1 MFQLFQRPT
10 CPLLRDSSVSKYRIF
25 ILTISITMKKLIIS
39 ILPIFMSL
47 CVNAQIKL
55 KGVRLYSN
63 TYYYELKDVFVDTK
77 GEQFTL
83 ESMRIMFYSPN
94 GSDITVAI
102 QIPGEAPIFMKVD
115 DTKEEPLYDG
125 YNKVGKLL
133 KTLCSGQKCDWNI
146 DFGYT
151 ASTTSAVDPTVIKI
165 MNKIGS
171 FMGVIDE
178 SSIKKIY
185 DKSAKATMEQLKQ
198 FHESFLWKSS
208 LKKENGLPK
217 LNNATDALYHMF
229 AQ

>member
-1 MFQLFQRPT
+1 
-10 CPLLRDSSVSKYRIF
+10 
-25 ILTISITMKKLIIS
+25 MKKLIIS

-55 KGVRLYSN
+55 KGVRLYIN

>member
-1 MFQLFQRPT
+1 
-10 CPLLRDSSVSKYRIF
+10 
-25 ILTISITMKKLIIS
+25 MKKLIIS

-178 SSIKKIY
+178 SSIKKVY

>member
-1 MFQLFQRPT
+1 
-10 CPLLRDSSVSKYRIF
+10 
-25 ILTISITMKKLIIS
+25 MKKLIIS

-217 LNNATDALYHMF
+217 LNNATDAVPPFGSRVQTPARTGKAGPCAGKTTRRTHQKPISHELY
-229 AQ
+229 

>member
-1 MFQLFQRPT
+1 
-10 CPLLRDSSVSKYRIF
+10 
-25 ILTISITMKKLIIS
+25 MKKLIIS

-171 FMGVIDE
+171 FMGV
-178 SSIKKIY
+178 SIKKIY

-208 LKKENGLPK
+208 LKKENGLHK

>member
-1 MFQLFQRPT
+1 MELFQLFHCCFSRFVVNFFYT
-10 CPLLRDSSVSKYRIF
+10 TF
-25 ILTISITMKKLIIS
+25 IDDS

>member
-1 MFQLFQRPT
+1 
-10 CPLLRDSSVSKYRIF
+10 
-25 ILTISITMKKLIIS
+25 MKKLIIS

-55 KGVRLYSN
+55 KGVWLYSN

>member
-1 MFQLFQRPT
+1 
-10 CPLLRDSSVSKYRIF
+10 
-25 ILTISITMKKLIIS
+25 MKKLIIS

-83 ESMRIMFYSPN
+83 ESMRIMFYSTN

>member
-1 MFQLFQRPT
+1 
-10 CPLLRDSSVSKYRIF
+10 
-25 ILTISITMKKLIIS
+25 MKKLIIS

-133 KTLCSGQKCDWNI
+133 KTLCSDQKCDWNI

>member
-1 MFQLFQRPT
+1 
-10 CPLLRDSSVSKYRIF
+10 
-25 ILTISITMKKLIIS
+25 MKKLIIS

-198 FHESFLWKSS
+198 FHESFLWTSS

>member
-1 MFQLFQRPT
+1 
-10 CPLLRDSSVSKYRIF
+10 
-25 ILTISITMKKLIIS
+25 MKKLIIS

-63 TYYYELKDVFVDTK
+63 TYYYKLKDVFVDTK

>member
-1 MFQLFQRPT
+1 
-10 CPLLRDSSVSKYRIF
+10 
-25 ILTISITMKKLIIS
+25 MKKLIIS

-102 QIPGEAPIFMKVD
+102 QIPGEGPIFMKVD

>member
-1 MFQLFQRPT
+1 
-10 CPLLRDSSVSKYRIF
+10 
-25 ILTISITMKKLIIS
+25 MKKLIIS

-63 TYYYELKDVFVDTK
+63 TSYYELKDVFVDTK

>member
-1 MFQLFQRPT
+1 
-10 CPLLRDSSVSKYRIF
+10 
-25 ILTISITMKKLIIS
+25 MKKLIIS

-171 FMGVIDE
+171 FMVVIDE

>member
-1 MFQLFQRPT
+1 
-10 CPLLRDSSVSKYRIF
+10 
-25 ILTISITMKKLIIS
+25 MKKLIIS

-208 LKKENGLPK
+208 LKKENGLPTIQRMLYTRCLHNK
-217 LNNATDALYHMF
+217 SRNIKNAEKE
-229 AQ
+229 

>member
-1 MFQLFQRPT
+1 
-10 CPLLRDSSVSKYRIF
+10 
-25 ILTISITMKKLIIS
+25 MKKLIIS

-83 ESMRIMFYSPN
+83 ESMRIMFYSHN
-94 GSDITVAI
+94 GSDITVEI

>member
-1 MFQLFQRPT
+1 
-10 CPLLRDSSVSKYRIF
+10 
-25 ILTISITMKKLIIS
+25 MKKLIIS

-217 LNNATDALYHMF
+217 LNNATDALY
-229 AQ
+229 

>member
-1 MFQLFQRPT
+1 
-10 CPLLRDSSVSKYRIF
+10 
-25 ILTISITMKKLIIS
+25 MKKLIIS

-178 SSIKKIY
+178 SRIKKIY

>member
-1 MFQLFQRPT
+1 
-10 CPLLRDSSVSKYRIF
+10 
-25 ILTISITMKKLIIS
+25 MKKLIIS

-171 FMGVIDE
+171 FMEVIDE

>member
-1 MFQLFQRPT
+1 
-10 CPLLRDSSVSKYRIF
+10 
-25 ILTISITMKKLIIS
+25 MKKLIIS

-171 FMGVIDE
+171 LMGVIDE

>member
-1 MFQLFQRPT
+1 
-10 CPLLRDSSVSKYRIF
+10 
-25 ILTISITMKKLIIS
+25 MKKLIIS

-171 FMGVIDE
+171 FMGVINE

>member
-1 MFQLFQRPT
+1 
-10 CPLLRDSSVSKYRIF
+10 
-25 ILTISITMKKLIIS
+25 MKKLIIS

-133 KTLCSGQKCDWNI
+133 ITLCSGQKCDWNI

>member
-1 MFQLFQRPT
+1 
-10 CPLLRDSSVSKYRIF
+10 
-25 ILTISITMKKLIIS
+25 MKKLIIS

-63 TYYYELKDVFVDTK
+63 TYYYEHKDVFVDTK

>member
-1 MFQLFQRPT
+1 
-10 CPLLRDSSVSKYRIF
+10 
-25 ILTISITMKKLIIS
+25 MKKLIIS

-165 MNKIGS
+165 MNKIGI

>member
-1 MFQLFQRPT
+1 
-10 CPLLRDSSVSKYRIF
+10 
-25 ILTISITMKKLIIS
+25 MKKLIIS

-55 KGVRLYSN
+55 KGVRLHSN

>member
-1 MFQLFQRPT
+1 
-10 CPLLRDSSVSKYRIF
+10 
-25 ILTISITMKKLIIS
+25 MKKLIIS

-165 MNKIGS
+165 MYKIGS

>member
-1 MFQLFQRPT
+1 
-10 CPLLRDSSVSKYRIF
+10 
-25 ILTISITMKKLIIS
+25 MKKLIIS

-217 LNNATDALYHMF
+217 LNNATDALYHMSLVSR
-229 AQ
+229 

>member
-1 MFQLFQRPT
+1 
-10 CPLLRDSSVSKYRIF
+10 
-25 ILTISITMKKLIIS
+25 MKKLIIS

-102 QIPGEAPIFMKVD
+102 QIPGEARIFMKVD

>member
-1 MFQLFQRPT
+1 
-10 CPLLRDSSVSKYRIF
+10 
-25 ILTISITMKKLIIS
+25 MKKLIIS

-198 FHESFLWKSS
+198 FHESFL
-208 LKKENGLPK
+208 KKENGLPK

>member
-1 MFQLFQRPT
+1 
-10 CPLLRDSSVSKYRIF
+10 
-25 ILTISITMKKLIIS
+25 MKKLIIS

-47 CVNAQIKL
+47 CVNALIKL

>member
-1 MFQLFQRPT
+1 
-10 CPLLRDSSVSKYRIF
+10 
-25 ILTISITMKKLIIS
+25 MKKLIIS

-55 KGVRLYSN
+55 KGIRLYSN

>member
-1 MFQLFQRPT
+1 
-10 CPLLRDSSVSKYRIF
+10 
-25 ILTISITMKKLIIS
+25 MKKLVIS

>member
-1 MFQLFQRPT
+1 
-10 CPLLRDSSVSKYRIF
+10 
-25 ILTISITMKKLIIS
+25 MKKLIIS

-198 FHESFLWKSS
+198 FHESFLCKSS

>member
-1 MFQLFQRPT
+1 
-10 CPLLRDSSVSKYRIF
+10 
-25 ILTISITMKKLIIS
+25 MKKLIIS
-39 ILPIFMSL
+39 ILPIFLSL

>member
-1 MFQLFQRPT
+1 
-10 CPLLRDSSVSKYRIF
+10 
-25 ILTISITMKKLIIS
+25 MKKLIIS

-178 SSIKKIY
+178 SYCGDNDQWFFPAYALRDTKISRG
-185 DKSAKATMEQLKQ
+185 DRICQFRIFEIQPPIEFEECQTLSAVDRGGFGSTGRK
-198 FHESFLWKSS
+198 
-208 LKKENGLPK
+208 
-217 LNNATDALYHMF
+217 
-229 AQ
+229 

>member
-1 MFQLFQRPT
+1 
-10 CPLLRDSSVSKYRIF
+10 
-25 ILTISITMKKLIIS
+25 MKKLIIS

-217 LNNATDALYHMF
+217 LNNATDAL
-229 AQ
+229 

>member
-1 MFQLFQRPT
+1 
-10 CPLLRDSSVSKYRIF
+10 
-25 ILTISITMKKLIIS
+25 MKKLIIS

-102 QIPGEAPIFMKVD
+102 QKPGEAPIFMKVD

>member
-1 MFQLFQRPT
+1 
-10 CPLLRDSSVSKYRIF
+10 
-25 ILTISITMKKLIIS
+25 MKKLIIS

>member
-1 MFQLFQRPT
+1 
-10 CPLLRDSSVSKYRIF
+10 
-25 ILTISITMKKLIIS
+25 MKKLIIS

-125 YNKVGKLL
+125 YNKVGKL
-133 KTLCSGQKCDWNI
+133 
-146 DFGYT
+146 
-151 ASTTSAVDPTVIKI
+151 
-165 MNKIGS
+165 
-171 FMGVIDE
+171 
-178 SSIKKIY
+178 
-185 DKSAKATMEQLKQ
+185 
-198 FHESFLWKSS
+198 H
-208 LKKENGLPK
+208 
-217 LNNATDALYHMF
+217 
-229 AQ
+229 

>member
-1 MFQLFQRPT
+1 
-10 CPLLRDSSVSKYRIF
+10 
-25 ILTISITMKKLIIS
+25 MKKLIIS

-125 YNKVGKLL
+125 YNKDGKLL

>member
-1 MFQLFQRPT
+1 
-10 CPLLRDSSVSKYRIF
+10 
-25 ILTISITMKKLIIS
+25 MKKLIIS

-83 ESMRIMFYSPN
+83 ESMRIMFYSPY

-208 LKKENGLPK
+208 LKKENGLPCLLYTSDAADAIMASFPGFPFCRSRVYVSPHLV
-217 LNNATDALYHMF
+217 LNLLAVHAAT
-229 AQ
+229 